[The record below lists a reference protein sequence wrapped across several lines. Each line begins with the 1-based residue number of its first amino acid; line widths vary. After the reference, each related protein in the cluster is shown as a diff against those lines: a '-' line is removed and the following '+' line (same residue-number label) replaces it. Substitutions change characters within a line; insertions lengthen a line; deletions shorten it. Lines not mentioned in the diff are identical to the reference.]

1 MTRLHAGR
9 RRPLSSR
16 TFFQAPS
23 KAAES
28 LATLSPRSLFEGE
41 TVVKGDSKRSL
52 LRLLESVTETVIDDK
67 RGAGAQAQ
75 AQTRANKAGPL
86 RTPEATP
93 LRTLEGLPLRTP
105 EALPLRTI
113 KALPLHPHIHP
124 APLPHEPSPPAPPR
138 AALADIG
145 ATLNHDVPPSL
156 APLPHRARS
165 QRLTSA
171 KVGLRKAY
179 GYEHRR
185 KRRGAISLT
194 RSQAVPLAACLARLR
209 DPLSKFSSEVV
220 PEQPRSQFEREH
232 VQGDAVPRWELDQV
246 HRKKCFDQVHGQT
259 CFARANQTRIRRDES
274 KANPF
279 TALKLRPNLFLV
291 TRCDGRPFT
300 HNLPVRV

>member
-23 KAAES
+23 KAADS

-113 KALPLHPHIHP
+113 EALRLHPHIHP

-138 AALADIG
+138 AAQADIG

-232 VQGDAVPRWELDQV
+232 VQGDAVPGGSLIRFTEEVL
-246 HRKKCFDQVHGQT
+246 RPG
-259 CFARANQTRIRRDES
+259 ARAKMLRTANETRIRRDES
-274 KANPF
+274 KAKPF